1 MLLSIRKTYVVVF
14 SVALLLCVS
23 VPVAQ
28 AGETDI
34 VLNKA
39 TLDAGYTVNNS
50 TNTFEVG
57 IRSQGVEHTKRLRV
71 HLRKGKKKRYSVMGE
86 TLLSDIHIYALHS
99 NNKFHLTKKV
109 WIKLSYP
116 AVNASTDK
124 VIKYWDASRGKWRAL
139 KTQDNQSTLQVS
151 AALRH
156 TTAVLG
162 VFQKEA
168 EVVSDTTGDVITG
181 LASWYV
187 GTGAASNDF
196 PMNTRIRV
204 TNTNTGSFVDTTVVS
219 TGPFVA
225 GRVVDLSSGDFS
237 AIASLS
243 TGVIPVT
250 VQRVE

>member
-1 MLLSIRKTYVVVF
+1 MLLSIRKTYVVLF
-14 SVALLLCVS
+14 SVALFVCVS
-23 VPVAQ
+23 APVAHAAQ
-28 AGETDI
+28 TDV

-39 TLDAGYTVNNS
+39 TLDAGYTVNNTS
-50 TNTFEVG
+50 NTFEVG
-57 IRSQGVEHTKRLRV
+57 IRPQGVERTKKLRV
-71 HLRKGKKKRYSVMGE
+71 NLHKGKKKRYSVMGE
-86 TLLSDIHIYALHS
+86 TLLSDIHIYALNSHQ
-99 NNKFHLTKKV
+99 KFHVTKKL

-116 AVNASTDK
+116 AANVSTDK
-124 VIKYWDASRGKWRAL
+124 VIKYWDARRGKWRAL

-162 VFQKEA
+162 VFQKNSQVA
-168 EVVSDTTGDVITG
+168 DTTGDVISG

-187 GTGAASNDF
+187 GSGAASNDF

-204 TNTNTGSFVDTTVVS
+204 TNTNNGSFVDTTVVS
-219 TGPFVA
+219 TGPFVT
-225 GRVVDLSSGDFS
+225 GRVVDLSSDDFS

>member
-1 MLLSIRKTYVVVF
+1 MTLSIRKTYAVLF
-14 SVALLLCVS
+14 SVGLFVFISA
-23 VPVAQ
+23 PVAQ
-28 AGETDI
+28 AAQTDV

-39 TLDAGYTVNNS
+39 TLDAGYTVNNAS
-50 TNTFEVG
+50 NTFEVG
-57 IRSQGVEHTKRLRV
+57 IRPQGVEHTKKLRA

-116 AVNASTDK
+116 AANVSTDK

-156 TTAVLG
+156 KTAVLG
-162 VFQKEA
+162 VFQKNSQVA
-168 EVVSDTTGDVITG
+168 DTTGDVISG
-181 LASWYV
+181 LASWYE
-187 GTGAASNDF
+187 GSGAASNDF

-204 TNTNTGSFVDTTVVS
+204 TNTNNGSFVDTTVVS
-219 TGPFVA
+219 TGPFVT

>member
-1 MLLSIRKTYVVVF
+1 MIRSIPKTYVVLF
-14 SVALLLCVS
+14 SVVMLMCVWA
-23 VPVAQ
+23 PTAQ
-28 AGETDI
+28 ASETDV
-34 VLNKA
+34 VLSKA

-57 IRSQGVEHTKRLRV
+57 IRPQGVEHTKKLRV
-71 HLRKGKKKRYSVMGE
+71 HLRKGKKKRYSVKDE

-99 NNKFHLTKKV
+99 QQKFHLDKKV

-116 AVNASTDK
+116 AANVSTDK
-124 VIKYWDASRGKWRAL
+124 VIKYWDSHRDKWRAL

-156 TTAVLG
+156 KTAVLG
-162 VFQKEA
+162 VFQKNSQVA
-168 EVVSDTTGDVITG
+168 DTTGDIITG
-181 LASWYV
+181 LASWYI

-204 TNTNTGSFVDTTVVS
+204 TNTNNGSFVDTTVVS